1 MYETVKSCIEKI
13 RGKNPLIHNITN
25 YVVMNSTANILLAI
39 GASPVM
45 AHSIDEVEEIASVSS
60 AVILNIGTIQ
70 HSWLES
76 MILAGKTANKN
87 SIPVVLDPV
96 GSGATKLRT
105 EAVKR
110 IFDEVKIDVFRGNTS
125 EIMSVISEGVRTKG
139 VDSTLSLNSELRESM
154 KSLANKKQCIV
165 TASGEN
171 DFITNGSE
179 SWLTKN
185 GHHVMTKVTGTG
197 CGLSAVTG
205 AFCSVLPKDKL
216 KACVAASA
224 LFSACGEKAAK
235 ISDKPGSFITAFLD
249 TLYTCDDEDVLK
261 SMNIVQL
268 DTT

>member
-1 MYETVKSCIEKI
+1 MYETVKSCIKKI
-13 RGKNPLIHNITN
+13 RETNPLIHNITN

-45 AHSIDEVEEIASVSS
+45 AHSIDEVEEIASASS
-60 AVILNIGTIQ
+60 SVILNIGTIQ

-96 GSGATKLRT
+96 GSGATRLRT

-125 EIMSVISEGVRTKG
+125 EIMSVVSQKIRTKG
-139 VDSTLSLNSELRESM
+139 VDSTLSLNKELQESI
-154 KSLANKKQCIV
+154 KNLAKEKKCIV
-165 TASGEN
+165 VASGEN

-185 GHHVMTKVTGTG
+185 GHPVMTKVTGTG

-205 AFCSVLPKDKL
+205 AFCSVLNENKL
-216 KACVAASA
+216 KAAVAASA
-224 LFSACGEKAAK
+224 IFSACGEKASK
-235 ISDKPGSFITAFLD
+235 ISEKPGSFMTAFLD
-249 TLYTCDDEDVLK
+249 TLYTCDDEDILE
-261 SMNIVQL
+261 SMNIEKL
-268 DTT
+268 DTV

>member
-1 MYETVKSCIEKI
+1 MYETIKSCIKKI
-13 RGKNPLIHNITN
+13 RETNPLIHNITN

-87 SIPVVLDPV
+87 SVPVILDPV

-110 IFDEVKIDVFRGNTS
+110 IFGEVKIDVFRGNTS
-125 EIMSVISEGVRTKG
+125 EIMSVVSEEVRTKG
-139 VDSTLSLNSELRESM
+139 VESTLSLNKKLQERM
-154 KSLANKKQCIV
+154 KNLAKEKKCV
-165 TASGEN
+165 VMSSGKE
-171 DFITNGSE
+171 DFITNGKE

-185 GHHVMTKVTGTG
+185 GHPVMTKVTGTG

-205 AFCSVLPKDKL
+205 AFCSVLTENKL
-216 KACVAASA
+216 KAGVAASA
-224 LFSACGEKAAK
+224 LFSACGEKASK
-235 ISDKPGSFITAFLD
+235 ISEKPGSFMTAFLD

-268 DTT
+268 DN

>member
-1 MYETVKSCIEKI
+1 MYETVKSCIKKI
-13 RGKNPLIHNITN
+13 GETNPLIHNITN

-87 SIPVVLDPV
+87 RIPVVLDPV

-110 IFDEVKIDVFRGNTS
+110 IFDEVKIDIFRGNTS
-125 EIMSVISEGVRTKG
+125 EIMSVISEGVQTKG
-139 VDSTLSLNSELRESM
+139 VDSTLSLNKELQESI
-154 KSLANKKQCIV
+154 KNLAKEKKCV
-165 TASGEN
+165 VVASGKE
-171 DFITNGSE
+171 DFITNGKE

-185 GHHVMTKVTGTG
+185 GHPVMTKVTGTG

-205 AFCSVLPKDKL
+205 AFCSVLTENKL
-216 KACVAASA
+216 KAGVAASA
-224 LFSACGEKAAK
+224 LFSSCGEKAAK
-235 ISDKPGSFITAFLD
+235 ISSKPGSFMTAFLD
-249 TLYTCDDEDVLK
+249 TLYTCDDDDVLK

-268 DTT
+268 DTD